1 MWHDMKAVLNAVW
14 LALVERL
21 GRSKSYHPQPEEWD
35 IETYDIRAV
44 RLKLTQEWPISPDA
58 TEEWVG
64 IVGPQRHV
72 TIKVSQP
79 SQARSQRGPKDTQTR

>member
-1 MWHDMKAVLNAVW
+1 MRAVFAAVW
-14 LALVERL
+14 SALMERL
-21 GRSKSYHPQPEEWD
+21 APSKSFPRQPEDWD

-64 IVGPQRHV
+64 IVGPQRPV
-72 TIKVSQP
+72 IIKVSRQ
-79 SQARSQRGPKDTQTR
+79 SQGK

>member
-1 MWHDMKAVLNAVW
+1 MWQSMKAVFAAVW
-14 LALVERL
+14 SALMERL
-21 GRSKSYHPQPEEWD
+21 GRSKSSPQQPEDWD

-64 IVGPQRHV
+64 IVGPQRRA
-72 TIKVSQP
+72 TTKASQP
-79 SQARSQRGPKDTQTR
+79 SQAKSKRGPKDTQTR